1 MAVYSGNNI
10 KERKRRLII
19 ERIDSDPIARRGMA
33 VTKVTLL
40 ILLLLRLILFV
51 FEIVYFNAS
60 GLKVGIVSNL
70 LLLPMLMIVYMI
82 YDGNKGISVILLIS
96 AVVRAIYLFGS
107 VYPTLPTDNGADL
120 YVGVYLFVMAYQ
132 FAVTLL
138 MTVYVPSTVYF
149 GKMQAIN
156 MELGAELRSGG
167 DQSRASSSQKK
178 KGTGK
183 KKKR

>member
-1 MAVYSGNNI
+1 MAAYSGNNI

-33 VTKVTLL
+33 VTKATLL

-51 FEIVYFNAS
+51 FELVYFNAS
-60 GLKVGIVSNL
+60 GIKVGIVSNL

-82 YDGNKGISVILLIS
+82 YDGNKGISGILLIA
-96 AVVRAIYLFGS
+96 AVVRVIYLFAS
-107 VYPTLPTDNGADL
+107 VYPTLPVDNGANV

-138 MTVYVPSTVYF
+138 MTVYAPSVLYF
-149 GKMQAIN
+149 CKMQAIN
-156 MELGAELRSGG
+156 MELGTELRSGG
-167 DQSRASSSQKK
+167 VQSRTSPSQKK
-178 KGTGK
+178 SGHNK